1 MMLNK
6 KIAEKGLKKI
16 NGGSSVLQHVTEA
29 YKGNAVQCVLSLFK
43 KC

>member
-1 MMLNK
+1 MMLK
-6 KIAEKGLKKI
+6 KKVTEKDLKKI
-16 NGGSSVLQHVTEA
+16 NGGSSVQRYISDG

>member
-1 MMLNK
+1 MMLK
-6 KIAEKGLKKI
+6 KKVTEKDLKKI
-16 NGGSSVLQHVTEA
+16 NGGTSLYKLGE